1 MILKLIKNEFYLER
15 KSSFNLLY
23 ISFFAISCLMVL
35 LFSFPL
41 SKIYD
46 SAVFSGFFWIIISL
60 STIKLIEN
68 SFAREKDYNIYDL
81 IYSSSIDITKIYFA
95 KIFSLT
101 LILLGV
107 QFIIFFSYMIL
118 SDLSFEIISNLILLS
133 IVTNFGLL
141 SFGILIFLLTN
152 TTTSKSF
159 LFPVIFFPLII
170 PILINASNIFF
181 GIIIGEIP
189 SLYIESWL
197 ILLTFALIGI
207 LLGINLF
214 ERLIKQ

>member
-1 MILKLIKNEFYLER
+1 MCIR
-15 KSSFNLLY
+15 
-23 ISFFAISCLMVL
+23 
-35 LFSFPL
+35 
-41 SKIYD
+41 D
-46 SAVFSGFFWIIISL
+46 S
-60 STIKLIEN
+60 
-68 SFAREKDYNIYDL
+68 
-81 IYSSSIDITKIYFA
+81 IYSSSIDLTKIYFA
-95 KIFSLT
+95 KILSLS

-118 SDLSFEIISNLILLS
+118 SDLSFEIISNLIFLS

-152 TTTSKSF
+152 TNTSKSF
-159 LFPVIFFPLII
+159 LFPVIFFPLIV
-170 PILINASNIFF
+170 PILINASNILF
-181 GIIIGEIP
+181 GIIIGEMS

>member
-1 MILKLIKNEFYLER
+1 MTQQY
-15 KSSFNLLY
+15 
-23 ISFFAISCLMVL
+23 
-35 LFSFPL
+35 
-41 SKIYD
+41 
-46 SAVFSGFFWIIISL
+46 FSGFFWIIISL

-81 IYSSSIDITKIYFA
+81 IYSSSIDLTKIYFA
-95 KIFSLT
+95 KILSLS

-152 TTTSKSF
+152 TNTSKSF
-159 LFPVIFFPLII
+159 LFPVIFFPLIV
-170 PILINASNIFF
+170 PILINASNILF
-181 GIIIGEIP
+181 GIIIGEMS